1 MKISFNWLKEYIDTD
16 KSAQEVADI
25 LTNIG
30 LEVEGIEHY
39 QSIKGGLEGLVIGQV
54 ISKTKHP
61 NADRLSLTTVHIG
74 NGNDLSIVCGA
85 PNVEANQKVVV
96 APVGCTLHHINGESF
111 EIKKSKIR
119 GELSEG
125 MICAEDEIGMGTD
138 HDGII
143 VLEEKAEVGKL
154 LKEYYSITEDIV
166 FEIGLTPNRADAT
179 SHIGVARDLAV
190 AIKSKVNI
198 PSVEDFKGSGACPIE
213 IEVANNDLCPRYV
226 GLYIKDVK
234 VSESPDWLKGKLNSI
249 GLKPINNIVDITNF
263 VLYETGQ
270 PLHAFDAANITGNK
284 VIIKTLPKNTKFN
297 SLDEVERELSD
308 EDLMICN
315 DKEGM
320 CIAGVLGG
328 IDSGITDKTTSIFL
342 ESAYFNPATI
352 RKTSKRHGLQTDAS
366 FRFERGADPNIT
378 VYAAKRAALLIQE
391 ISGGT
396 ISEIIDVYPT
406 PIENFT
412 VEFSLDQLSKISGE
426 EINKQFVITTLKNLD
441 IEIIKDSN
449 NKLTLSVPPKKV
461 DVQREIDII
470 EEILRIYGYNNIKIP
485 AKLNTSISYAERPDN
500 LKVKNT
506 ISNFLVANGFY
517 ETISSS
523 LTNPIYSEQLGNPD
537 EAVKVLN
544 PLSKELDTLRQSML
558 YSGLESI
565 RHNINR
571 QANDLKF
578 FEFGKSYN
586 KQKNHFIETPHLALF
601 TTGKKHKINIHSKN
615 IDGKIYYLKACV
627 KNILDCLGL
636 NYHESYTGKY
646 TLLNQYIEYQNS
658 ENKILA
664 IIGQVEKKALQVFD
678 IDQEVF
684 YGELDWQLLMQELKN
699 KSIEYAPVP
708 KFPAVRRDLALLIDK
723 DIPFADIK
731 KIAINIDN
739 EIIKSVDLFDIY
751 EGKQIPEGKK
761 SYAISIVLQNNN
773 KTLTDA
779 EVDQVIDKLVK
790 RYSKEINAEIR

>member
-1 MKISFNWLKEYIDTD
+1 
-16 KSAQEVADI
+16 
-25 LTNIG
+25 
-30 LEVEGIEHY
+30 
-39 QSIKGGLEGLVIGQV
+39 
-54 ISKTKHP
+54 
-61 NADRLSLTTVHIG
+61 
-74 NGNDLSIVCGA
+74 
-85 PNVEANQKVVV
+85 
-96 APVGCTLHHINGESF
+96 
-111 EIKKSKIR
+111 
-119 GELSEG
+119 
-125 MICAEDEIGMGTD
+125 
-138 HDGII
+138 
-143 VLEEKAEVGKL
+143 
-154 LKEYYSITEDIV
+154 
-166 FEIGLTPNRADAT
+166 
-179 SHIGVARDLAV
+179 
-190 AIKSKVNI
+190 
-198 PSVEDFKGSGACPIE
+198 
-213 IEVANNDLCPRYV
+213 
-226 GLYIKDVK
+226 
-234 VSESPDWLKGKLNSI
+234 
-249 GLKPINNIVDITNF
+249 
-263 VLYETGQ
+263 
-270 PLHAFDAANITGNK
+270 
-284 VIIKTLPKNTKFN
+284 
-297 SLDEVERELSD
+297 
-308 EDLMICN
+308 
-315 DKEGM
+315 
-320 CIAGVLGG
+320 
-328 IDSGITDKTTSIFL
+328 
-342 ESAYFNPATI
+342 
-352 RKTSKRHGLQTDAS
+352 
-366 FRFERGADPNIT
+366 
-378 VYAAKRAALLIQE
+378 
-391 ISGGT
+391 
-396 ISEIIDVYPT
+396 
-406 PIENFT
+406 
-412 VEFSLDQLSKISGE
+412 
-426 EINKQFVITTLKNLD
+426 
-441 IEIIKDSN
+441 
-449 NKLTLSVPPKKV
+449 
-461 DVQREIDII
+461 
-470 EEILRIYGYNNIKIP
+470 
-485 AKLNTSISYAERPDN
+485 
-500 LKVKNT
+500 
-506 ISNFLVANGFY
+506 
-517 ETISSS
+517 
-523 LTNPIYSEQLGNPD
+523 
-537 EAVKVLN
+537 
-544 PLSKELDTLRQSML
+544 L

-779 EVDQVIDKLVK
+779 EVDQVIDKLVI

>member
-16 KSAQEVADI
+16 KSAKEVADI

-30 LEVEGIEHY
+30 LEVEGIEQY
-39 QSIKGGLEGLVIGQV
+39 RSIKGGLEGLVIGQV
-54 ISKTKHP
+54 ISKSKHP
-61 NADRLSLTTVHIG
+61 NADRLSLTTVNIG
-74 NGNDLSIVCGA
+74 NSNDLSIVCGA

-125 MICAEDEIGMGTD
+125 MICAEDEIGIGTD

-143 VLEEKAEVGKL
+143 VLEEKAEVGTL
-154 LKEYYSITEDIV
+154 LKEYYSIQEDIV

-179 SHIGVARDLAV
+179 SHIGVAKDLAV
-190 AIKSKVNI
+190 AIKSTVNT
-198 PSVEDFKGSGACPIE
+198 PSVEDFKGTGGCPVK
-213 IEVANNDLCPRYV
+213 IEVENSDQCPRYV

-249 GLKPINNIVDITNF
+249 GLKPINNIVDTTNF
-263 VLYETGQ
+263 VLHETGQ
-270 PLHAFDAANITGNK
+270 PIHAFDAVKISGNK
-284 VIIKTLPKNTKFN
+284 VIIKTLPKGIKFTT
-297 SLDEVERELSD
+297 LDEVERELSD

-315 DKEGM
+315 EKEGM
-320 CIAGVLGG
+320 CIAGVFGG
-328 IDSGITDKTTSIFL
+328 IESGVTEQTTSIFL
-342 ESAYFNPATI
+342 ESAYFNPTSI
-352 RKTSKRHGLQTDAS
+352 RKTSKKHGLQTDAS

-378 VYAAKRAALLIQE
+378 DHAAKRAALLIQE
-391 ISGGT
+391 IAGGT
-396 ISEIIDVYPT
+396 ISDITDVYPT

-412 VEFSLDQLSKISGE
+412 VDFSLGQLNKIAGE
-426 EINKQFVITTLKNLD
+426 EIDKQFVFTTLKNLD
-441 IEIIKDSN
+441 IEIIEESN
-449 NKLTLSVPPKKV
+449 EKLKLSVPPRKV

-485 AKLNTSISYAERPDN
+485 TKLNTSISYAEKPDN

-506 ISNFLVANGFY
+506 ISSILVANGFY

-537 EAVKVLN
+537 EIIKVLN
-544 PLSKELDTLRQSML
+544 PLSKELDTLRQTML

-586 KQKNHFIETPHLALF
+586 KQKNNFIETPHLALF

-615 IDGKIYYLKACV
+615 IDGSIYYLKACV
-627 KNILDCLGL
+627 QNILNRLGL
-636 NYHESYTGKY
+636 NYHESHIGKCS
-646 TLLNQYIEYQNS
+646 TLNQYIEYQDNEGS
-658 ENKILA
+658 ILA
-664 IIGQVEKKALQVFD
+664 RIGQVEKKTLIVFD
-678 IDQEVF
+678 IDQTVF
-684 YGELDWQLLMQELKN
+684 YGELDWQLIMDELKN
-699 KSIEYAPVP
+699 KSIEYTPVP
-708 KFPAVRRDLALLIDK
+708 KFPAVRRDLALLIGKNISFDEVR
-723 DIPFADIK
+723 
-731 KIAINIDN
+731 KIAVNIDK
-739 EIIKSVDLFDIY
+739 ELVKSVELFDIY

-761 SYAISIVLQNNN
+761 SYAISIVLQNTN

-779 EVDQVIDKLVK
+779 EVDQVIDKLIS